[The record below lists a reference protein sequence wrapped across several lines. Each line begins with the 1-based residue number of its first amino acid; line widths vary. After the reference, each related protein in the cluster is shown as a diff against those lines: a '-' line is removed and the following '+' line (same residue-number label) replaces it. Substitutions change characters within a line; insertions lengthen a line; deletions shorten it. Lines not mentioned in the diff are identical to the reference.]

1 MRKEHHTDLS
11 KVTAEFAKSIQA
23 TLQPLQEASAAISES
38 FRESNA
44 ALQQPLQEI
53 SARMREIQEGFE
65 ARLKPVFEVLQ
76 KRLFQLDCDPDKLAK
91 FNWLPDLSEWYFLPD
106 ELVEAIDKDDSQV
119 IDRILIAHF
128 KSKESLY
135 FNRLCESHPDRN
147 HLLQEIQMLAEA
159 KYYHGAIAL
168 IFSQVDG
175 ICFDLTR
182 ALMFAS
188 DNKKAHQPRVISA
201 LESVGYH
208 LADNFWSLLKQ
219 KSPPSIANQK
229 DTSSELNRHKIIHGN
244 ALNYGNE
251 LNYYKTFS
259 LLCFVHT
266 ILDAIRINDKL
277 VPTDSPE
284 NKTAVLKKS

>member
-1 MRKEHHTDLS
+1 MRKEYQTDLS

-44 ALQQPLQEI
+44 ALQQPLQQI
-53 SARMREIQEGFE
+53 SARMWEIQEGFK

-76 KRLFQLDCDPDKLAK
+76 KRLSQLDCDLDKLAK

-159 KYYHGAIAL
+159 KYYHGAISL
-168 IFSQVDG
+168 IFSQIDG

-182 ALMFAS
+182 ELMFRS
-188 DNKKAHQPRVISA
+188 DRDRGFQPKMISA
-201 LESVGYH
+201 LENCGNH
-208 LADNFWSLLKQ
+208 LADSFWSLLKQ
-219 KSPPSIANQK
+219 KSPSSISNEK
-229 DTSSELNRHKIIHGN
+229 KTSSELNRHKIIHGT

-251 LNYYKTFS
+251 LNYYQTFS
-259 LLCFVHT
+259 LLCFVHEMLVVT
-266 ILDAIRINDKL
+266 KINGKL
-277 VPTDSPE
+277 LPTDSPE
-284 NKTAVLKKS
+284 NKIAVLN